1 MTKHQKNTFKERTN
15 KFIELDKEEQ
25 EKVSKMA
32 ANRFD
37 RLVNEILNP
46 TLGEER
52 KQFRDGYIELFEEL
66 QATIIFLEKERDGW
80 KDRVNKEVTKD
91 N

>member
-52 KQFRDGYIELFEEL
+52 KQFRDGYLELFEEL
-66 QATIIFLEKERDGW
+66 QATIIFLEKERDAY
-80 KDRVNKEVTKD
+80 KRQIK
-91 N
+91 

>member
-1 MTKHQKNTFKERTN
+1 MTKHNKNTFKERTN

-52 KQFRDGYIELFEEL
+52 KQFRDGYLELFEEL
-66 QATIIFLEKERDGW
+66 QATIIFLEKERDAY
-80 KDRVNKEVTKD
+80 KRQIK
-91 N
+91 

>member
-25 EKVSKMA
+25 EQVSKMA

-37 RLVNEILNP
+37 KLVNEILNP

-66 QATIIFLEKERDGW
+66 QATIIFLEKERDAY
-80 KDRVNKEVTKD
+80 KRQVK
-91 N
+91 